1 MGRLLMVEDDEM
13 LRAAIREVFNLKG
26 YEVAEAPCGAT
37 FLEQIANPVHDLVLL
52 DLNLPDEDGLVLL
65 RRLRATS
72 DVPVFVVSA
81 RTDHESRLTA
91 LELGADDY
99 VVKPF
104 NVRELELRVRNFL
117 ARERSRNDA
126 GEEKVHRISFGAW
139 TLLPDQWS
147 LHDENGHRLTLTR
160 GELDILLALVKAK
173 GAAMTREQLAD
184 VLSRNINGSNPETV
198 TVLIYRMRKKL
209 GGELDG
215 EQVIVTVPGIGYR
228 LGPEVI
234 QSPA

>member
-1 MGRLLMVEDDEM
+1 MDRLLMVEDDEM

-26 YEVAEAPCGAT
+26 YEVTEAACGAS
-37 FLEQIANPVHDLVLL
+37 FLEQVPNPAHDLVLL

-72 DVPVFVVSA
+72 DVPVFVVSGRA
-81 RTDHESRLTA
+81 DHESRLTA

-99 VVKPF
+99 VIKPF

-117 ARERSRNDA
+117 ARQRNRNRA
-126 GEEKVHRISFGAW
+126 SEEAQRISFGSW

-147 LHDENGHRLTLTR
+147 LHDEHGHRLTLTR

-173 GAAMTREQLAD
+173 GAALTREQLAD

-209 GGELDG
+209 TSDLDG

-228 LGPEVI
+228 LGPEVV
-234 QSPA
+234 QLPA